1 MRLVAATTYNNALA
15 DDDKTEVHTNS
26 ETEDDSD
33 FEYSPETELDTV
45 LDMDYKNNGHEI
57 EQD

>member
-1 MRLVAATTYNNALA
+1 LRLVAATTYNNALA